1 MTTEECAECYIDL
14 FDMMLVVNSPHNAS
28 VRMVPLF
35 PLIYS
40 DRCIYSG
47 YTYIPWRFDDGSL
60 RFITMKSLLWGS
72 QLGWVDPE
80 MLMREENRLDAEFL
94 KRMSAFRRRQHDLFV
109 GGRFLGEIVPRG
121 DNPRR
126 EIPNYETT
134 PEVLAAEWES
144 RSGRRACVV
153 VNMGDTARGVEL
165 PDGRRI
171 TVPALDAIRID
182 R

>member
-1 MTTEECAECYIDL
+1 
-14 FDMMLVVNSPHNAS
+14 
-28 VRMVPLF
+28 MVPLF

-134 PEVLAAEWES
+134 PEVLAAEWNEPLGAPGLRRGEHGRHGARRGTS
-144 RSGRRACVV
+144 RRAADH
-153 VNMGDTARGVEL
+153 GSGARCH
-165 PDGRRI
+165 
-171 TVPALDAIRID
+171 TY
-182 R
+182 

>member
-1 MTTEECAECYIDL
+1 
-14 FDMMLVVNSPHNAS
+14 MLYRPLRHDASWSIRLINAS

-109 GGRFLGEIVPRG
+109 GGRFLARSFPGATIRAGRFRTTRRLPRCWPPSGEPLGAPGLRRG
-121 DNPRR
+121 EHGRHGARR
-126 EIPNYETT
+126 GT
-134 PEVLAAEWES
+134 S
-144 RSGRRACVV
+144 RRAADH
-153 VNMGDTARGVEL
+153 GSGARCH
-165 PDGRRI
+165 
-171 TVPALDAIRID
+171 TY
-182 R
+182 

>member
-1 MTTEECAECYIDL
+1 MLYRPLRHDARGQFASQCLRAHGAALPADL
-14 FDMMLVVNSPHNAS
+14 L
-28 VRMVPLF
+28 RPLH
-35 PLIYS
+35 LQRIYL
-40 DRCIYSG
+40 Y
-47 YTYIPWRFDDGSL
+47 P
-60 RFITMKSLLWGS
+60 
-72 QLGWVDPE
+72 V
-80 MLMREENRLDAEFL
+80 
-94 KRMSAFRRRQHDLFV
+94 AFRRRFAPFHYDEEPAVGIAARMGRSRDADAVSYTHLRAHETKAQHDLFV